1 MPTSSTTRRVLFVAN
16 DRVGERMAG
25 PAIRYVSFARTL
37 AGEFDVTLVVPDETD
52 LQLEGVTVHV
62 SPELHPADLV
72 RLAREHDALVAQHL
86 HLRAM
91 RAVADLPIRAIYD
104 LYDPLPVENLA
115 FYAGQ
120 GNSPLRELEYRRD
133 VTIQEAALAWGD
145 AFVCASERQ
154 RDLWLGVLAALGRLD
169 VAAYERDPTL
179 RSLIDVVPFGL
190 DAEPPRKT
198 RPALKG
204 VVPGIGPDDRLLVW
218 GGGLWNWLDPQ
229 LVIRAVARLA
239 ERRDDVRLYFL
250 GSADPNPL
258 RERPR
263 AVDDAIGLARELG
276 VLDRAVFFN
285 PGWVPWA
292 ERAEYLLEA
301 DVGVSAHH
309 DTVETRFAFRTR
321 LLDYFWARLPV
332 VTTGGDVLGDLVG
345 ERGAGRTVAPGD
357 LEGWVGALTELLDDA
372 EARAE
377 ARRGVDGLA
386 EELAWPRTVEPLLR
400 LLRAGGRA
408 ERRRGDDRLY
418 VRYQALRARRAV
430 ALHGV
435 AGAGRLL
442 AERVRSRRS

>member
-1 MPTSSTTRRVLFVAN
+1 VLLVAN

-25 PAIRYVSFARTL
+25 PAIRYVSFAREL
-37 AGEFDVTLVVPDETD
+37 ADEFEVTLVVPNETD
-52 LQLEGVTVHV
+52 LRLDGVTVHV
-62 SPELHPADLV
+62 SPELLPGDLL
-72 RLAREHDALVAQHL
+72 RLAAEHDALVSQHL

-104 LYDPLPVENLA
+104 LYDPLVVENLA

-133 VTIQEAALAWGD
+133 VTIQEAALVWGD

-154 RDLWLGVLAALGRLD
+154 RDMWLGVLGALGRLD
-169 VAAYERDPTL
+169 VAGYERDPTL

-190 DAEPPRKT
+190 DPEPPRKT
-198 RPALKG
+198 RPVLKG
-204 VVPGIGPDDRLLVW
+204 VVPGIGPDDAVLVW

-239 ERRDDVRLYFL
+239 ETRDDLRLYFL
-250 GSADPNPL
+250 GSRDPNPL
-258 RERPR
+258 RERSR
-263 AVDDAIGLARELG
+263 AVDEAIGLARELG

-292 ERAEYLLEA
+292 ERGEYLAEA
-301 DVGVSAHH
+301 DLGVSAHH

-332 VTTGGDVLGDLVG
+332 VTTGGDALGDLVR
-345 ERGAGRTVAPGD
+345 ERGAGRVVEAGD
-357 LEGWVGALTELLDDA
+357 LDGWTAAIAELLEDA
-372 EARAE
+372 GAREE
-377 ARRGVDGLA
+377 ARRGLEALA
-386 EELAWPRTVEPLLR
+386 EELAWPRAVEPLRR
-400 LLRAGGRA
+400 LLREPGQPG
-408 ERRRGDDRLY
+408 RRRRDDRLY

-435 AGAGRLL
+435 AGAGKLF
-442 AERVRSRRS
+442 AERVRERRR

>member
-1 MPTSSTTRRVLFVAN
+1 MPSQPPPRRVLLVVN
-16 DRVGERMAG
+16 DRVGVRMAG
-25 PAIRYVSFARTL
+25 PAIRYVSFAREL
-37 AGEFDVTLVVPDETD
+37 ADEFDVTLVVPNETD
-52 LQLEGVTVHV
+52 LLIDGVGLHV
-62 SPELHPADLV
+62 SPELHPADLI
-72 RLAREHDALVAQHL
+72 RLAGEHDVLVAQHL

-104 LYDPLPVENLA
+104 LYDPFPVENLP

-120 GNSPLRELEYRRD
+120 GNSPLRALEYRRD

-145 AFVCASERQ
+145 ALVCASDRQ

-169 VAAYERDPTL
+169 VAAYEHDPTL

-204 VVPGIGPDDRLLVW
+204 VVPGIGLDDRLLVW
-218 GGGLWNWLDPQ
+218 GGGIWNWLDAQ

-258 RERPR
+258 RERSR
-263 AVDDAIGLARELG
+263 AVDDALGLAGELG

-285 PGWVPWA
+285 PGWVPWT
-292 ERAEYLLEA
+292 ERQEYLLEA
-301 DVGVSAHH
+301 DLGVSAHH

-345 ERGAGRTVAPGD
+345 ERGAGRVVRPGD
-357 LEGWVGALTELLDDA
+357 LDGWVEAIAGLLDDSDA
-372 EARAE
+372 HAA
-377 ARRGVDGLA
+377 ARRGAAALA
-386 EELAWPRTVEPLLR
+386 EELAWPRAVEPLRR
-400 LLRAGGRA
+400 LLREAGEAAAPQRA
-408 ERRRGDDRLY
+408 EHRLY
-418 VRYQALRARRAV
+418 ARYQVLRARRALAV
-430 ALHGV
+430 HGV
-435 AGAGRLL
+435 AGVGRLV
-442 AERVRSRRS
+442 AERLRSRP